1 MRRWISL
8 ISWGIPIVKT
18 HIQIYID
25 VEDCRLQNKNRLD
38 DCVFVAVNDE
48 NYYLGRVFLVLIN
61 TASIDFR
68 TLANVLNFPPE
79 E

>member
-48 NYYLGRVFLVLIN
+48 NYYLGRVF
-61 TASIDFR
+61 
-68 TLANVLNFPPE
+68 
-79 E
+79 